1 MVAGENQILL
11 TPCSVQTPCCDAKS
25 SINLVLEE
33 VMGQLAVFTE
43 IAPDAFEEVIA
54 GTDPDPTGC
63 RQHSIDKAWD
73 SLHVVLRLMG
83 PPLSLAI
90 TGDCI
95 HPQGSHSLDQ
105 FIQGKHDYYI
115 ALMSPGLVQEV
126 AKAFTNVTA
135 AEFKYWESKL
145 GGERHSAAEL
155 FFPQL
160 KAAYQEAAAAQN
172 ALMIVIA

>member
-1 MVAGENQILL
+1 MMVDPIRIIACLGMEN
-11 TPCSVQTPCCDAKS
+11 
-25 SINLVLEE
+25 

-43 IAPDAFEEVIA
+43 IAPDIFERAIA
-54 GTDPDPTGC
+54 GTDPDPTGS

-73 SLHVVLRLMG
+73 SLHVVLRSKG

-90 TGDCI
+90 SGDCI
-95 HPQGSHSLDQ
+95 HPQGRHSLDQ
-105 FIQGKHDYYI
+105 FIQGHHDYYI

-135 AEFKYWESKL
+135 AEFKQWQSRL

-160 KAAYQEAAAAQN
+160 KAAYREAAAAQN